1 MINADDRLRTRHSS
15 LNSTCPPRLTL
26 RNRRRRAG
34 GRHRR
39 GPGFPVRPLK
49 LSRPRVRLGDGRR
62 GLAAPPAHGPAAHQQ
77 RDHRR
82 HQGGHNDW
90 FALHLAYNSRP
101 GRRRANPIPRFAAR
115 PGTTRRRSGPR
126 GPGSLRTRGLDLIGA
141 RELGATPLP
150 TVYARPTR
158 ALLTALQAR
167 RHANR
172 DETQPPNPATFIV
185 PHPPRR
191 RTYRKLWVQW
201 SVADHSAIQA
211 PPPRPFPP
219 SPTPESHTAKT
230 TSPPARRCP
239 SARGRS
245 TARTPGRRPSAR

>member
-1 MINADDRLRTRHSS
+1 MVSRSVVTRHSS
-15 LNSTCPPRLTL
+15 FNLSTTVDTL
-26 RNRRRRAG
+26 HPAARRQPSSSRAG
-34 GRHRR
+34 LP
-39 GPGFPVRPLK
+39 GPLVSNLAGH
-49 LSRPRVRLGDGRR
+49 PRSRLGDGRR
-62 GLAAPPAHGPAAHQQ
+62 GLAAPAAHGPAAHQQ
-77 RDHRR
+77 RDHRCYN
-82 HQGGHNDW
+82 GGYNNW

-101 GRRRANPIPRFAAR
+101 GRRRANPIPRFAGR

-150 TVYARPTR
+150 TVYARPAR
-158 ALLTALQAR
+158 ALLTELQAR